1 MLMFRTYML
10 MFRGALAVLEG
21 LRMGSSVLM
30 GSSVRRAPV
39 VVSHSTW
46 SQVTHVY
53 SRSLLPL

>member
-39 VVSHSTW
+39 VVEHSTW
-46 SQVTHVY
+46 SQVAHG
-53 SRSLLPL
+53 LK